1 MRCYDGGPFVTFLL
15 SMIVVHYFH
24 RLFSSANYLVLTFR
38 DALSHGGVERAIVQ
52 NVVLGL
58 EETTWI

>member
-1 MRCYDGGPFVTFLL
+1 MLGWRAVCYILIINDRRSLFPSPF
-15 SMIVVHYFH
+15 SP
-24 RLFSSANYLVLTFR
+24 ANYLVLTLR